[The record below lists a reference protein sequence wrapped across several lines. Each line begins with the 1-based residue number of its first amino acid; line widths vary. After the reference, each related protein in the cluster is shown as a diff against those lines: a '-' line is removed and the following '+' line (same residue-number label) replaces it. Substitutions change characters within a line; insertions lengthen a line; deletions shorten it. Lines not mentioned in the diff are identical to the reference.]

1 MTAGKFYKLT
11 LKFPV
16 EIMKL
21 SVKAVFVVD
30 KRTLWISADVMFDE
44 NKFRSENKYQRK
56 TVLINQKKSI
66 VF

>member
-16 EIMKL
+16 EIIKL

-30 KRTLWISADVMFDE
+30 KRTLWISADVILRKYFRRE
-44 NKFRSENKYQRK
+44 NKC
-56 TVLINQKKSI
+56 QKW
-66 VF
+66 